1 MISSIRSFGRLFLSV
16 VVKSQEGFFLCPVS
30 FCASWSNAQLRSS
43 CRGLSNLPLPERVV
57 FQATRHGPGSAWIVE
72 LIGMKSPGLGRPNP
86 QNPRVYCVLTM
97 LTGWH
102 EKGAMK
108 KPMVQRCDTAECHWA
123 MCLDIKDIPPVLCFK
138 ASGWSFTASPKPMG
152 FRDLLVGLVCLVTGL
167 IRMLRII
174 PKWPPEFQLFSGE
187 WILIIQPGF
196 WFFDHSIFVHS
207 CSFLFSYP
215 VYKHS
220 MIIIIFIH
228 FPHCIPSYPGCNFSQ
243 VRSAWLQIMAA
254 AETAPKIGSKAPKNF
269 G

>member
-1 MISSIRSFGRLFLSV
+1 MLSSDRHAEAYRICPCLSEWFFRRHVTGQGR
-16 VVKSQEGFFLCPVS
+16 
-30 FCASWSNAQLRSS
+30 
-43 CRGLSNLPLPERVV
+43 
-57 FQATRHGPGSAWIVE
+57 PGS
-72 LIGMKSPGLGRPNP
+72 LNSLGWSHRGWVANP

-152 FRDLLVGLVCLVTGL
+152 VRDLLVGLVCLVTGM
-167 IRMLRII
+167 IRMWRII
-174 PKWPPEFQLFSGE
+174 PKWPPEFQLFSGK

-215 VYKHS
+215 VYNHS

-228 FPHCIPSYPGCNFSQ
+228 FPHCIPIISRLQLLPSQECMTPDHGCCRDCTQNWIEGAKEFR
-243 VRSAWLQIMAA
+243 VDLTDIYWIMMMMDDDVC
-254 AETAPKIGSKAPKNF
+254 KSKMVVVAVLF
-269 G
+269 CR